1 MKLSRRRFFR
11 LAAGVAALPAVS
23 GIARAQTYPS
33 RPITMIVPVAVG
45 GAMDSIARIMAERM
59 GEFLGQPVIV
69 ENVTGA
75 SGTIGVGRVARA
87 AGDGYTFILGNK
99 STHVLNGA
107 AYTLQYDLVND
118 FAPVA
123 LVATNPLLMVAKKAM
138 PANNLKELIVWL
150 KANPD
155 KASQGI
161 PGVGSV
167 PHLSGVLFQ
176 KETGTRFQFAP
187 YRGLAPAMQDLLAGQ
202 IDLMFDDPATCL
214 PQIRAGAIKGYAVMA
229 KSRASAA
236 PEIPTVDEAGLPG
249 LYMST
254 WFGLWVAKGTP
265 KDVVGKL
272 NIAAMDSLA
281 DPSTRAR
288 IAGLGLEIPARDQQT
303 PEVLGALQ
311 KAEIEK
317 WWPIVKA
324 ANIKSE

>member
-1 MKLSRRRFFR
+1 MNLPRRRFLQ
-11 LAAGVAALPAVS
+11 LAAGAAALPAVS
-23 GIARAQTYPS
+23 RSARAQTYPS

-45 GAMDSIARIMAERM
+45 GAMDSVARIMAERM
-59 GEFLGQPVIV
+59 RGVLAQPVIV

-87 AGDGYTFILGNK
+87 VGDGYTLIFGNN
-99 STHVLNGA
+99 STQVLNGA
-107 AYTLQYDLVND
+107 VYTLQYDLLND
-118 FAPVA
+118 FEPVT
-123 LVATNPLLMVAKKAM
+123 LVATSPILIVAKKAM
-138 PANNLKELIVWL
+138 PAKNLKELIVWL

-176 KETGTRFQFAP
+176 KETGTRFEFVS

-202 IDLMFDDPATCL
+202 IDLMFDNPATSL

-236 PEIPTVDEAGLPG
+236 PEIPTVDEAELPG
-249 LYMST
+249 LYMSS
-254 WFGLWVAKGTP
+254 WQGLWVPKGTP

-272 NIAAMDSLA
+272 NTAAMDSLA

-288 IAGLGLEIPARDQQT
+288 ITGLGLEIPARDQQT

-324 ANIKSE
+324 ANIKPE

>member
-1 MKLSRRRFFR
+1 MKLSRRRFFH

-23 GIARAQTYPS
+23 RIARAQTYPS

-75 SGTIGVGRVARA
+75 GGTIGVGRVARA

-107 AYTLQYDLVND
+107 TYTLQYDLVND

-123 LVATNPLLMVAKKAM
+123 LIATNPLLMVAKKAM

-176 KETGTRFQFAP
+176 KETGTRFQFVP

-202 IDLMFDDPATCL
+202 IDLMFDDPATSL

-236 PEIPTVDEAGLPG
+236 PEIPTVDEAELPG

-254 WFGLWVAKGTP
+254 WFGLWVPKGTP

-272 NIAAMDSLA
+272 NTAAMESLA

-324 ANIKSE
+324 ANIRSE